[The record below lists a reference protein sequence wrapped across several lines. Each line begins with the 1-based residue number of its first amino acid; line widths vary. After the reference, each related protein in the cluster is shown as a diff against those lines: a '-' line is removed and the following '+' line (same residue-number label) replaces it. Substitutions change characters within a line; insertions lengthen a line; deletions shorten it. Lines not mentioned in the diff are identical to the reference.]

1 MPTPEIKTKDAPPA
15 GRSAGVRIGV
25 WGFALPLLCL
35 ALWYLVTSLK
45 LVPPLL
51 VPSPTATFRRLVG
64 LFLHEH
70 LTSDIGATAWRWGCG
85 YILGCLIGVPFGLFI
100 GNSRKVYA
108 ASYPTLDF
116 FRSLPVT
123 ALFPLFLLLFGIG
136 DSAKIAMAFSAALFV
151 VILNC
156 AYGALQAKETRL
168 RAARAFG
175 ASEGQVFRR
184 VGDLDRDGV
193 FGRAL
198 CRHSELRLRRAA
210 GQRDAAAGS
219 AGVRGVRRASLPL
232 GGLFRSFAPDAV
244 RHADLAVA
252 LPGGGHRQ

>member
-1 MPTPEIKTKDAPPA
+1 MTEDKATLTVPFSCHRAVSYTHLDVYK
-15 GRSAGVRIGV
+15 RQVRIGV

-123 ALFPLFLLLFGIG
+123 ALFPLFLLLRC
-136 DSAKIAMAFSAALFV
+136 V
-151 VILNC
+151 
-156 AYGALQAKETRL
+156 
-168 RAARAFG
+168 
-175 ASEGQVFRR
+175 
-184 VGDLDRDGV
+184 
-193 FGRAL
+193 
-198 CRHSELRLRRAA
+198 
-210 GQRDAAAGS
+210 
-219 AGVRGVRRASLPL
+219 
-232 GGLFRSFAPDAV
+232 
-244 RHADLAVA
+244 
-252 LPGGGHRQ
+252 